1 MMMMPQLGA
10 SPMIIILT
18 TLEVSCL
25 LLELSITLLDNIF
38 STGVT
43 HDNYHLQ
50 LPYFLATGH
59 RSSLLVTLMLLFYF
73 KDCTSSILIMM

>member
-1 MMMMPQLGA
+1 MMAQLGA

-18 TLEVSCL
+18 TLEVSFL
-25 LLELSITLLDNIF
+25 LLELSITLLENIY

-50 LPYFLATGH
+50 LPYFLTTSH
-59 RSSLLVTLMLLFYF
+59 RSSLLVTLLLL
-73 KDCTSSILIMM
+73 S